1 MIKLQ
6 KSALL
11 SITLFAAAFLQAC
24 SPSPA
29 TNTLSSTQGKLTFTG
44 SSTVAPLVKAIA
56 KRYQA
61 KYPKVQISI
70 QTGGSFQGI
79 KDASQGNVDIAMVSQ
94 LLAEKEKK
102 LLPFTIAQDGI
113 SVLLHKDNPVSNL
126 TEKQILDIYTNKINN
141 WRQVGGKNAPIF
153 VVNKTEN
160 HSTGKLFAKFFQM
173 KMKDIVAD
181 KTIGDNP
188 EAIKAVKNN
197 PNAIAYVSIGA
208 AEYDI
213 VHGAPLKLLP
223 IKGIAATIAN
233 VSKGTFPLS
242 RPLNLVT
249 NTPPT
254 GLKKDFIDFARSEKV
269 HDLVR
274 QQSFVPM
281 QP

>member
-1 MIKLQ
+1 MKKLP

-11 SITLFAAAFLQAC
+11 SLTLLAASFLQAC
-24 SPSPA
+24 SQSPA
-29 TNTLSSTQGKLTFTG
+29 TNTFSSTQGKLTFTG

-61 KYPKVQISI
+61 KHPKVQISI
-70 QTGGSFQGI
+70 QTGGSSQGI
-79 KDASQGNVDIAMVSQ
+79 KDASQGNVDIGMVSRSLKDQ
-94 LLAEKEKK
+94 EKK

-113 SVLLHKDNPVSNL
+113 SVLLHKDNPVANL
-126 TEKQILDIYTNKINN
+126 TEKQIVDIYSNKINN
-141 WRQVGGKNAPIF
+141 WRQVGGKNAPIL
-153 VVNKTEN
+153 VVSKAVN

-173 KMKDIVAD
+173 EMKDIVAD
-181 KTIGDNP
+181 QIIGDNP

-223 IKGIAATIAN
+223 IKEVAATIAN
-233 VSKGTFPLS
+233 VNKGTFPLY

-274 QQSFVPM
+274 QKSFVPI